1 MSEMTTTP
9 AAQRLLALGNYI
21 YLLLMFLTIAGV
33 LSAAMFMQYARG
45 ELPCPLCLLQR
56 AALLGVCFGIMLD
69 FRHGFSYQNT
79 GFSLLFAIFLLIVAV
94 RQTLID
100 IYPRPGHEYIGTAIF
115 GLHMPVWSIVIAL
128 CLLIAYAVKLA
139 AIGGNEHLRQYN
151 IGTFP
156 IIRLTQV
163 VGLAAID
170 RAVFLKKTPLAESP
184 TFRRG
189 RRHRQL
195 LSVRQVL
202 CRLRCCI
209 VCRS

>member
-1 MSEMTTTP
+1 
-9 AAQRLLALGNYI
+9 
-21 YLLLMFLTIAGV
+21 
-33 LSAAMFMQYARG
+33 
-45 ELPCPLCLLQR
+45 
-56 AALLGVCFGIMLD
+56 
-69 FRHGFSYQNT
+69 
-79 GFSLLFAIFLLIVAV
+79 LIVAV
-94 RQTLID
+94 RQTLLD

-115 GLHMPVWSIVIAL
+115 GLHMPVWSVVIAL

-170 RAVFLKKTPLAESP
+170 RAVFLKTTPLAEAP
-184 TFRRG
+184 TFRLG

>member
-9 AAQRLLALGNYI
+9 AAQRLLALGNYA
-21 YLLLMFLTIAGV
+21 YLLLMFLAIAGV

-56 AALLGVCFGIMLD
+56 AALLGVCFGIVLD

-94 RQTLID
+94 RQTLLD
-100 IYPRPGHEYIGTAIF
+100 IYPRPGQEYIGTAIF
-115 GLHMPVWSIVIAL
+115 GLHMPVWSVVIAL

-170 RAVFLKKTPLAESP
+170 RAVFLKTTPLAEAP

>member
-1 MSEMTTTP
+1 
-9 AAQRLLALGNYI
+9 
-21 YLLLMFLTIAGV
+21 
-33 LSAAMFMQYARG
+33 MFMQYARG

-94 RQTLID
+94 RQTLLD
-100 IYPRPGHEYIGTAIF
+100 IYPRPGQEYIGTAIF
-115 GLHMPVWSIVIAL
+115 GLHMPVWSVVIAL

-170 RAVFLKKTPLAESP
+170 RAVFLKTTPLAEAP

>member
-1 MSEMTTTP
+1 MTEMTTTP
-9 AAQRLLALGNYI
+9 ATQRLLALGNYV
-21 YLLLMFLTIAGV
+21 YLLLMFLAIAGV

-94 RQTLID
+94 RQTLLD
-100 IYPRPGHEYIGTAIF
+100 IYPRPGQEYIGTAIF
-115 GLHMPVWSIVIAL
+115 GLHMPVWSVVIAL

-170 RAVFLKKTPLAESP
+170 RAVFLKTTPLAEAP